1 MAPRLLVGVSGVAVV
16 PNVALLGL
24 LAVEEPRTFAVW
36 VALVAAGGG
45 YHRLRSRDAP
55 AGGDP
60 LVERAGDP

>member
-36 VALVAAGGG
+36 ITLVAVGGG